1 MGKLII
7 ITAPSGSGK
16 STIVSHLL
24 NQFPKLAFSISATTR
39 ARRAHE
45 SHGKEYYFMNTPTF
59 VRYIHQRR
67 FVEWEEVYPNQ
78 FYGTLKSELKRLWQL
93 NKHIVFDIDVKGGG
107 DLKRMYPKNS
117 LAIYIKPPSLED
129 LRLRLEARKTET
141 PEKIIMRLERAKM
154 EMQYENKFDAVILN
168 ADLEQAKQEAE
179 LLVSKFIHGQ

>member
-24 NQFPKLAFSISATTR
+24 DQFPKLALSISATTR
-39 ARRAHE
+39 ARRPHE
-45 SHGKEYYFMNTPTF
+45 TEGKEYYFLNTPTF

-93 NKHIVFDIDVKGGG
+93 NKHIVFDIDVKGAS

-117 LAIYIKPPSLED
+117 VAIYIKPPSLAD

-141 PEKIIMRLERAKM
+141 PEKIAMRLERATL
-154 EMQYENKFDAVILN
+154 EMQFENSFDAVVLN
-168 ADLEQAKQEAE
+168 EDLQLAKTQTEQ
-179 LLVSKFIHGQ
+179 LVAKFIHGQ

>member
-24 NQFPKLAFSISATTR
+24 DQFPKLAFSISATTR
-39 ARRAHE
+39 ARRPHE
-45 SHGKEYYFMNTPTF
+45 KEGKEYYFLNTPTF

-67 FVEWEEVYPNQ
+67 FVEWEEVYPSQ

-93 NKHIVFDIDVKGGG
+93 NKHIVFDIDVKGAS

-129 LRLRLEARKTET
+129 LRSRLEARKTES
-141 PEKIIMRLERAKM
+141 PEKIAMRLKRAEM
-154 EMQYENKFDAVILN
+154 EMKFENNFDAVILN
-168 ADLEQAKQEAE
+168 EDLESAKRQAQ
-179 LLVSKFIHGQ
+179 LLVAKFIQGK

>member
-24 NQFPKLAFSISATTR
+24 DQFPKLAFSISATTR
-39 ARRAHE
+39 SRRPHE
-45 SHGKEYYFMNTPTF
+45 MEGKEYYFLNTATF

-93 NKHIVFDIDVKGGG
+93 NKHIVFDIDVKGGS

-117 LAIYIKPPSLED
+117 LAIYIKPPSLQD

-141 PEKIIMRLERAKM
+141 PEKIALRLARAEM
-154 EMQYENKFDAVILN
+154 EMQFENSFDAVVLN
-168 ADLEQAKQEAE
+168 EDLNDAKQQAQK
-179 LLVSKFIHGQ
+179 LVAKFIHGQ